1 MFTTFGRKKK
11 IAILRIFLRIKSF
24 FPVKVRASLFHT
36 GPFAGDYFLTGF
48 HLIYIK
54 FFYFEH
60 LLAVLL
66 RK

>member
-11 IAILRIFLRIKSF
+11 IAILRIFLCMNNIF
-24 FPVKVRASLFHT
+24 LVKLRASLFNT
-36 GPFAGDYFLTGF
+36 GIFEGDYFLTEF
-48 HLIYIK
+48 YLICRV
-54 FFYFEH
+54 FYFEH